1 MTTVFYRACYL
12 SVLIVV
18 GVAIRCSNY
27 SEVFAEG
34 KIIFPG
40 FDPYYHMRRIFQI
53 IGDFPFVPYF
63 DSYMN
68 YPHGAAIIWPP
79 LFDWSIAFL
88 NILAGHGV
96 GDSASVETVA
106 AFLIPVLGACIAAP
120 VYLLAREIFEGK
132 TACLSAGLA
141 VFIPQHIWYSRLGYV
156 DHHVA
161 VTLIQ
166 VTMFFIFIRA
176 YKAFTNTD
184 PMAGPTVL
192 VRNHFWLVTL
202 AVLSMVTG
210 FITWNGYIYYVAIL
224 DLFLL
229 IILIIEGRQRGSKIP
244 ALCWMTH
251 IPAGLLM
258 LPFIHSIV
266 SYTHKPFT
274 TITFSYFHAC
284 SVLAFGTLG
293 LLFHI
298 YQLPLSSVGRRLRNG
313 GVIVA
318 VAGFLILAG
327 LHVSSFIEGFEWL
340 FTSEPFM
347 ATVNESKP
355 ILIDSQGKYDF
366 LFARFWLTYFFFL
379 TPVILALL
387 FYKGVKIRFADTKTI
402 FLIVWAGAMFLTTL
416 KQRRFGETFAPAEA
430 ILIAWFLIEAN
441 GSITRFLTS
450 RNIGGYK
457 AAIASGSLLATLTFF
472 AFTPGFNAIDE
483 SPKSLIKSW
492 TNQRDDYVQ
501 QIYRQ
506 LSLFKEK
513 LKPDEAGTFSVLSP
527 WPLGHH
533 ILYITGAP
541 VVSNNFGAHIGYES
555 YRDWALFFLSDD
567 EKKAVN
573 ILRERKVRYVI
584 VSYNLDDIGAAIIY
598 RGERMEDYVSRRYLS
613 AGSIS
618 TTLKPNLIRTM
629 FIRMTRFIGS
639 ESQLPNAK
647 GNVLKIPA
655 LSHFRLVQDSKQDD
669 KREYLKIYEYV
680 PGAVLSISGPP
691 DEKLTIEYKYRSMA
705 GRDRVYRKTAVTD
718 NSGKADVTL
727 PYSSQRPDLG
737 QTSPYQIKG
746 ANTSASLFV
755 PEKIVMAGQVLSLN
769 LPSGHVTGDE

>member
-1 MTTVFYRACYL
+1 MATVYRALYIGG
-12 SVLIVV
+12 LIVV
-18 GVAIRCSNY
+18 GVAIRASNY
-27 SEVFAEG
+27 SEVFADG

-40 FDPYYHMRRIFQI
+40 FDPYYHMRRIFQTI
-53 IGDFPFVPYF
+53 HDFPFVPYF
-63 DSYMN
+63 DSSMN
-68 YPHGAAIIWPP
+68 YPHGASVIWPP
-79 LFDWSIAFL
+79 LFDWSMAFI

-96 GDSASVETVA
+96 GATASIETVA

-120 VYLLAREIFEGK
+120 VYLLVREIFEEK
-132 TACLSAGLA
+132 TAYLSAGLS
-141 VFIPQHIWYSRLGYV
+141 VLIPQHIWYSRLGYV

-176 YKAFTNTD
+176 YKTFAHTGAPADLPGLTI
-184 PMAGPTVL
+184 
-192 VRNHFWLVTL
+192 NHFWLITFATL
-202 AVLSMVTG
+202 SIVIG
-210 FITWNGYIYYVAIL
+210 FITWNGYIYYVALL

-229 IILIIEGRQRGSKIP
+229 IVLIIDGNKRGSKIP

-258 LPFIHSIV
+258 LPFIYTIV

-293 LLFHI
+293 LLFHL
-298 YQLPLSSVGRRLRNG
+298 YQLPLSGAGRRLRNG
-313 GVIVA
+313 AVIV
-318 VAGFLILAG
+318 VSAGFLVLAG
-327 LHVSSFIEGFEWL
+327 MQSDSFIEGFEWL

-355 ILIDSQGKYDF
+355 ILMDSQGKLDF

-387 FYKGVKIRFADTKTI
+387 LYKGAKTRFADRKII

-430 ILIAWFLIEAN
+430 ILIAWFLIEVHRW
-441 GSITRFLTS
+441 IVHFLTA
-450 RNIGGYK
+450 RNADGYK
-457 AAIASGSLLATLTFF
+457 AAIASGSLLAMLTFF
-472 AFTPGFNAIDE
+472 AFTPGFNVIYE

-492 TNQRDDYVQ
+492 TNQRDDYVP

-513 LKPDEAGTFSVLSP
+513 LKPGEAGSFGVLSP

-533 ILYITGAP
+533 ILYVTGAP

-567 EKKAVN
+567 EEKALD
-573 ILRERKVRYVI
+573 ILRERNIRYVI
-584 VSYNLDDIGAAIIY
+584 ASYNLDDIGAAIIY
-598 RGERMEDYVSRRYLS
+598 RGERMEDYVSKRYLPD
-613 AGSIS
+613 GSIS
-618 TTLKPNLIRTM
+618 TVLKPNLLKTI
-629 FIRMTRFIGS
+629 FVRMTRFIGS

-647 GNVLKIPA
+647 GYVLKITA
-655 LSHFRLVQDSKQDD
+655 LNHFRLVQDSIEDD
-669 KREYLKIYEYV
+669 KREYLKIYEFV
-680 PGAVLSISGPP
+680 PGAILSISGPP
-691 DEKLTIEYKYRSMA
+691 LAKLTIEYKYRSMA
-705 GRDRVYRKTAVTD
+705 GRDRVYKKTV
-718 NSGKADVTL
+718 
-727 PYSSQRPDLG
+727 
-737 QTSPYQIKG
+737 
-746 ANTSASLFV
+746 
-755 PEKIVMAGQVLSLN
+755 
-769 LPSGHVTGDE
+769 VTG